1 MRSPVL
7 CDNER
12 SEHTKLGG
20 VLRVLFIALLNAI
33 SSCPPNHFIVDQ
45 NARILFTQNCLIF
58 ASEQLKFDK
67 IFNFFF
73 ASYHSFWAVYFL
85 INYSRK
91 MPMLLMPLCF
101 FVLSFFR
108 SFVLSFFRFNWGSY
122 KTLPLRFSIDEFISP
137 NYSKQ
142 IHSAIFSILLLWIFW
157 PDRFMSIC
165 LAFNAALTGSKPGEE
180 WSA

>member
-45 NARILFTQNCLIF
+45 NARILFTQNCLII

-67 IFNFFF
+67 MFNLFF

-108 SFVLSFFRFNWGSY
+108 SFVSIENRIKN
-122 KTLPLRFSIDEFISP
+122 LPLRFSIEEFIPP

-142 IHSAIFSILLLWIFW
+142 IHSTIFSILLLWIFW
-157 PDRFMSIC
+157 PDRFMSIF
-165 LAFNAALTGSKPGEE
+165 LAFNVALMGC
-180 WSA
+180 